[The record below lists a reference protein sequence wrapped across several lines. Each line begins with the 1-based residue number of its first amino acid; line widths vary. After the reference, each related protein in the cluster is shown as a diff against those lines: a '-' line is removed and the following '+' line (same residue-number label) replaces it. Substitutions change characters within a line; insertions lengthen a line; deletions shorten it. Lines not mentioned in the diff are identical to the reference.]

1 MLFVTMDGPEQ
12 SSADLARGIVDEARE
27 LVRLE
32 VRLAKQELREL
43 VIRNGIAIGLLAFGA
58 LLLMLAVLVA
68 LPTFLVLL
76 WWNHVVGA
84 AIWLGAY
91 VVLAAAL
98 LLAGRLALRLR
109 PPTRTLA
116 SLEETKRWA
125 LRQIRSN
132 GR

>member
-1 MLFVTMDGPEQ
+1 MLFVTMDGPKQ

-32 VRLAKQELREL
+32 VRLAQQELREL
-43 VIRNGIAIGLLAFGA
+43 AIRNAIAIGLLAFGA
-58 LLLMLAVLVA
+58 LLLLVAVLVA
-68 LPTFLVLL
+68 VPTFLVLL
-76 WWNHVVGA
+76 WWNHVAGA

-109 PPTRTLA
+109 VPPRTLA